1 MAGICKDGTR
11 RLGSDAFSAGH
22 EVLALQEGAA
32 MAMADCY
39 AQARPVVAL
48 TGDGSARPSGPRRM
62 IGSASSSPSPTTA
75 LPDLEQR

>member
-1 MAGICKDGTR
+1 MASICKDGTR
-11 RLGSDAFSAGH
+11 RLGSDAFSAGN

-48 TGDGSARPSGPRRM
+48 TGDGSA
-62 IGSASSSPSPTTA
+62 SPLDRGA
-75 LPDLEQR
+75 